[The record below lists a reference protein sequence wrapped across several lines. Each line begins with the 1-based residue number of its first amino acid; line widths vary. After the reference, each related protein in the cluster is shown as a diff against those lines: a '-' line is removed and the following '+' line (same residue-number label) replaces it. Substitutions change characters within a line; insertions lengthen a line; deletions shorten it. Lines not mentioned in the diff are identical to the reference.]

1 MNHFLLEFVLLAQA
15 ADNGGDGGQVG
26 IRDVLA
32 NPLFLIIILFALF
45 YFLIIRPQRREQARR
60 QEMLG
65 ALKKNDRVV
74 TIGGIIG
81 SVANLS
87 QDGKEV
93 TVKVD
98 DNTRL
103 KMLRSSIQNVLK
115 DEESEP
121 KEKG

>member
-1 MNHFLLEFVLLAQA
+1 MKHFLLEFVLLAQGEG
-15 ADNGGDGGQVG
+15 NGGGAGEVG

-45 YFLIIRPQRREQARR
+45 YFLIIRPQRREQSRR
-60 QEMLG
+60 QEMLS

-115 DEESEP
+115 DDESEQ
-121 KEKG
+121 KEKS